1 LEGAPRRA
9 RGAPLFDA
17 DQEMKVLFDAGV
29 WQAVALGPTDA
40 GALQA
45 FYQANPEYYLTVEG
59 EPPAADA
66 AHETFDSRPPAGW
79 PYERKWV
86 LGFRAE
92 EGDLVGM
99 ADLLSNLFIDGVWH
113 IGLFIVATRL
123 HGTGAAR
130 VLYDGLEAWMVERGA
145 LWSRLGV
152 VIGNARAE
160 RFWERLGYVD
170 VRRREGLAMGQ
181 RINAIRVMVK
191 PLADESLAHYLAHV
205 ARDRPDSP

>member
-1 LEGAPRRA
+1 MEP
-9 RGAPLFDA
+9 
-17 DQEMKVLFDAGV
+17 LFDAGV
-29 WQAVALGPTDA
+29 WQAVLLDA
-40 GALQA
+40 SEAPLLQA
-45 FYQANPEYYLTVEG
+45 FYDANPQYDLIVQG

-66 AHETFDSRPPAGW
+66 AHETFESRPPAGW

-86 LGFRAE
+86 LGFRTE

-99 ADLLSNLFIDGVWH
+99 ADLLSNLFVDGVWH

-145 LWSRLGV
+145 QWSRLGV
-152 VIGNARAE
+152 VIGNAPAE

-170 VRRREGLAMGQ
+170 VRRRDGLAMG
-181 RINAIRVMVK
+181 RRVNAIRVMVK
-191 PLADESLAHYLAHV
+191 PLGDASVAQYLANV
-205 ARDRPDSP
+205 ARDRPESP